1 MSMEIGKAVIAIEA
15 VDLTKNVIGSLQAN
29 LGQLSGVVSQLGG
42 GFQALGSVI
51 GGFASGGVAGAAI
64 AATSELVQGLQDSVE
79 AAASFEQALN
89 RIGAVTGVT
98 GQDLQA
104 YRDVI
109 TSIAPE
115 FGRSLEETS
124 AALEALAK
132 AGVDIRDSAGAMEAL
147 RGVLEMATIEGANAE
162 QMANALAQAMAMFGL
177 SAGDAGKAVDALVN
191 ASKEGIGTVQ
201 DFAVG
206 LGYVGSTA
214 ASLGLGLDETLAA
227 MVKLER
233 QLGSAEKAGRY
244 LDSMFRSLVQNG
256 KKAGIEIFD
265 ASGHMKSMAEI
276 TQELERWLGQ
286 FDTEAERSA
295 AIMQVFDA
303 QGARAVQMLT
313 SMDDAGR
320 KGSEVVAELAAK
332 LGESGSAAEM
342 ASKQLEGYAATQARF
357 NTVMQ
362 LLQVQVGEAL
372 LPALTDLMKYFLDL
386 GQTVGPAFGEIQ
398 SALGELGQALGI
410 SREDL
415 EWLGKIIKDF
425 VVIELKGLAQII
437 RWVAEGIGK
446 LKEGAVGVYDALS
459 KPFGIAL
466 KLIEAFLGA
475 IAKVAGA
482 WDWLWSKLTGQ
493 QPTQGPQAPQEMFQL
508 EMPELPEAIEETG
521 KAQEEATQPIFDYR
535 KSMEQL
541 WQTMDRTKSV
551 HDEVNEKL
559 GKQAETMTDLSE
571 TAKGYEETTNLTVED
586 LKGMNQE
593 YATMVAQK
601 DAVVEAQQKFLEG
614 FQQIRQNVTA
624 AAEAAQ
630 RLLSS
635 ITSLPAEK
643 TVTIYIRQVYLTEG
657 EKASTTTTT
666 SSSDKLKFP
675 NPYPS
680 RQFGGWIPETG
691 LYLLHRGEY
700 VTPAHEAPGLAAAN
714 MQVHNTFYVNAS
726 SRFEVD
732 QFLERF
738 EERMVESWRRAR
750 QLA

>member
-1 MSMEIGKAVIAIEA
+1 LSMEIGKAVIAIEA

-42 GFQALGSVI
+42 GFKTLGSVI

-132 AGVDIRDSAGAMEAL
+132 AGVDIRDSAGATEAL

-265 ASGHMKSMAEI
+265 ASGHMKSMTEI

-286 FDTEAERSA
+286 FSTEAERSA

-303 QGARAVQMLT
+303 QGARAVQMLV

-475 IAKVAGA
+475 IAKVAGKPGIGSGPSSPVSSPPRVHRHPRRCSS
-482 WDWLWSKLTGQ
+482 LRCLSSRRPSRRRGRRRRRRPSPYLT
-493 QPTQGPQAPQEMFQL
+493 
-508 EMPELPEAIEETG
+508 I
-521 KAQEEATQPIFDYR
+521 R

-571 TAKGYEETTNLTVED
+571 TAKGYEETTSLTVED

-614 FQQIRQNVTA
+614 FQQIR
-624 AAEAAQ
+624 
-630 RLLSS
+630 
-635 ITSLPAEK
+635 
-643 TVTIYIRQVYLTEG
+643 TECNGGRGGCSALIVEYNFSAGG
-657 EKASTTTTT
+657 ENR
-666 SSSDKLKFP
+666 DD
-675 NPYPS
+675 
-680 RQFGGWIPETG
+680 
-691 LYLLHRGEY
+691 LH
-700 VTPAHEAPGLAAAN
+700 
-714 MQVHNTFYVNAS
+714 
-726 SRFEVD
+726 
-732 QFLERF
+732 
-738 EERMVESWRRAR
+738 
-750 QLA
+750 